1 MRNFFENLNYKMQGW
16 MQGRY
21 GMDELS
27 KKMMIFSLIFFLISA
42 FTRLTIFHSLAIVLL
57 IWSYFRCFSKNV
69 YARNNEL
76 NSYMEMHRKFK
87 NGLNIR
93 KRMLKE
99 RKEYKYFKCKQCKNW
114 CRVPKGK
121 GKIEIT
127 CRVCKS
133 KMRKKS

>member
-27 KKMMIFSLIFFLISA
+27 KKMMIFSLICFLISA
-42 FTRLTIFHSLAIVLL
+42 FTRLSIFHSLAIVLL

-69 YARNNEL
+69 YSRNNEL

-93 KRMLKE
+93 KRMLNE